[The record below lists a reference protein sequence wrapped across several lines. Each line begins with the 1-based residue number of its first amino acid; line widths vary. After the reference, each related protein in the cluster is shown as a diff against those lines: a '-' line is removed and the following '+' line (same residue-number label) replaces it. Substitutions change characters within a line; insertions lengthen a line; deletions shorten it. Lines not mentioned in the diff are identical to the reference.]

1 MKQNF
6 DIYCEGY
13 RWFDNY
19 YKTKKYFNNIKNT
32 DEIQYYGQNVLVFQ
46 NLTELN
52 IAIQELTLLRDSIN
66 SHVSKHEKI
75 QQEFGYDNIR
85 KDKLPYTGELFFE
98 ETKKSRT

>member
-13 RWFDNY
+13 RWFNNY
-19 YKTKKYFNNIKNT
+19 AQTKKYFNNIKDT
-32 DEIQYYGQNVLVFQ
+32 DNIQYYGQNVLVFQ

-52 IAIQELTLLRDSIN
+52 TIIQELTLLRNSIN
-66 SHVSKHEKI
+66 NHISKHEKI
-75 QQEFGYDNIR
+75 QQEFGYDGIR

-98 ETKKSRT
+98 EIKESRS